1 MKGLPLGSVSQ
12 LNTADQQ
19 TCNYLETTTDRY
31 ATVRESGAILKH
43 DIAFIQRHFKSL
55 NVYIKGWEFVCI
67 ICALL
72 GEQNNQNI

>member
-31 ATVRESGAILKH
+31 ATA
-43 DIAFIQRHFKSL
+43 
-55 NVYIKGWEFVCI
+55 
-67 ICALL
+67 
-72 GEQNNQNI
+72 